1 VNSRER
7 VNIALNHEEPDRVPV
22 DFGGTLV
29 TGINVS
35 VVYYLRQALK
45 LDKPGTPI
53 KIIEPYQMLGE
64 IDFDLMESLGI
75 DCVGLN
81 GRKNI
86 FNIENENWKYWDGY
100 HNIPVLVPEKFNI
113 KPNNNGSIFMYPEG
127 DEFVPPS
134 GIMPNGGYYFDVII
148 RQPEISDDT
157 LKVEDNLEEFGYIT
171 DDDIDFFSKYAKRLF
186 DNTDKAIIANFGGTS
201 FGDIALI
208 PAPQLKYPK
217 GIRDVGEWYISLA
230 KRKDFII
237 EIFKKQTEIALKNI
251 AKIYKKIGNIITVV
265 FVSGTDFGTQRS
277 PLISIDT
284 YRQLFKPFHQII
296 NDWIHT
302 NTKWKTFTHTC
313 GAIEPLLA
321 DFIEAGFD
329 ILNPVQ
335 CSAYGMDPAE
345 LKRKYGRN
353 IVFWGGGIDTQKTLP
368 FGKEE
373 EVSKEVI
380 ERIKIF
386 GKDGGFVFNAIHNI
400 QANTPINNVLTM
412 FETVKKYGKYPIS
425 Y

>member
-1 VNSRER
+1 MNSRER

>member
-1 VNSRER
+1 MNSRER

-345 LKRKYGRN
+345 LKRKSGRN